1 MNTNKIE
8 MSIINL
14 ATTLFIIFCVSSCD
28 KTVDPDGNF
37 EKVNCDSLNAGIIN
51 TDSRIVKSEVN
62 KLVTDLKPKVTANDR
77 FGHKENLSILINRL
91 NMQCTSITAEL
102 ICYACI
108 YTNPPQSEILVSTD
122 SIGVTI
128 KRIIDISTPEDAI
141 LSCVRIH

>member
-1 MNTNKIE
+1 MNK
-8 MSIINL
+8 
-14 ATTLFIIFCVSSCD
+14 F
-28 KTVDPDGNF
+28 
-37 EKVNCDSLNAGIIN
+37 
-51 TDSRIVKSEVN
+51 

-91 NMQCTSITAEL
+91 NTQCTSINAEL

-128 KRIIDISTPEDAI
+128 KRIMDISTPEDAV